1 MESGM
6 AVGSFMKSSGITALA
21 IGLAMS
27 LPMAASAQERGQRD
41 RGQQAEQNR
50 GARAEARTERRSV
63 RSEARTENRA
73 SRVQARQQAPQVRS
87 RVQAPEARTQVQ
99 VRSQAQRQAPPQAQ
113 ARVRWGS
120 PAAAGV
126 PLMSGTARQQ
136 DSQRR
141 WDGNR
146 DRDRADRTRDYDR
159 NQARGGDGRRWDND
173 RDRTRDGNRWSGND
187 QRRWDNNWR
196 RDNRYNWQHYR
207 SSNRNVFRLGR
218 YYAPYNNWN
227 YRRLSIGFSLQPLF
241 YSSNYWINDPWR
253 YRLPEAYGPYRWVRY
268 YDDALLVDIYTGRV
282 VDVLHDFFW

>member
-1 MESGM
+1 
-6 AVGSFMKSSGITALA
+6 MKSSGITALA

-50 GARAEARTERRSV
+50 GARAEARMERRSA

-73 SRVQARQQAPQVRS
+73 SRFQERQRTPQ
-87 RVQAPEARTQVQ
+87 ARTQVQ
-99 VRSQAQRQAPPQAQ
+99 VRSQPQPQAQ

-241 YSSNYWINDPWR
+241 YSSNYWLDDPWQ

-268 YDDALLVDIYTGRV
+268 YDDVLLVDVYSGEV
-282 VDVLHDFFW
+282 VDVIYDFFW